1 MTTGLYEALRDAG
14 VDLLRAHR
22 LDVYLRAIGDDD
34 GFARTLRGEWT
45 DLERLRATMVAD
57 LDGIVAGLALLN
69 TASRRPDRR
78 RHHRHALSV
87 ASTLR
92 RRPAPAG

>member
-1 MTTGLYEALRDAG
+1 MTTGLYQELRDAG

-22 LDVYLRAIGDDD
+22 LDAYLRAIGDDD

-57 LDGIVAGLALLN
+57 LDGIVAGLALLD
-69 TASRRPDRR
+69 TASRRRIDDAIVVTR
-78 RHHRHALSV
+78 
-87 ASTLR
+87 
-92 RRPAPAG
+92 